1 MGVTSTTFVTGNVL
15 VMKYFEYNILFI
27 LCSDKSW
34 CVDATEESGKLGRLI
49 NHSRKSAN
57 LLTKIIVDEEKKLRL
72 CLVTSRD
79 IAAGEEL
86 LFNYGDRSPL
96 SIAGNPWLVED

>member
-1 MGVTSTTFVTGNVL
+1 MLLIF
-15 VMKYFEYNILFI
+15 FF

-34 CVDATEESGKLGRLI
+34 CVDATDETERLGRLI
-49 NHSRKSAN
+49 NHSRKAAN
-57 LLTKIIVDEEKKLRL
+57 LVTKIIVDEDKKLRL
-72 CLVTSRD
+72 CLLASRD